1 MTARSRNASLVLQRQ
16 VFKTADY
23 TVVTTNDGGKIFSS
37 VLDGISYSLPAIAI
51 GNTFTFLNLAK
62 DGTALINI
70 VVNTGDGI
78 TWAGA
83 EDDNKDLLNTKATQ
97 RKGDYATVSSFTA
110 TVTWQIP
117 AIRGIWA
124 KET

>member
-1 MTARSRNASLVLQRQ
+1 MVARSRNASLVLQRQ

-23 TVVTTNDGGKIFSS
+23 TVVTTTDGGKIFAS
-37 VLDGISYSLPAIAI
+37 VLDGISYALPAIAI

-62 DGTALINI
+62 DGAALINI

-110 TVTWQIP
+110 TGTWQIP